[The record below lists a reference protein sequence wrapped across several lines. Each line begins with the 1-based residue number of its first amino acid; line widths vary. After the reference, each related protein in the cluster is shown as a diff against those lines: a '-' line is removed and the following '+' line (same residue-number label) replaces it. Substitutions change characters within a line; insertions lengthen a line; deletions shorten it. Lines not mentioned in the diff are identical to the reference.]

1 MLISDSIPLLWLCWF
16 VLSVA
21 VLVFGY
27 FAISF
32 LPRLPRWLVTGA
44 VAGLLWMPAFFS
56 VPGPESQLGYSGWAP
71 SLVVTAVGFLQ
82 HNGGQIF
89 LGGVLM
95 AIGALL
101 GMLITFFIGRRGRQ
115 DAGDDERAD
124 GGGNSGGGHNGNR
137 DTVRRRQEGGAKA
150 RREPSLGR

>member
-56 VPGPESQLGYSGWAP
+56 VPGPQSELGYSGWAP

-82 HNGGQIF
+82 HNGGQILF
-89 LGGVLM
+89 GGALM
-95 AIGALL
+95 AIGAVL
-101 GMLITFFIGRRGRQ
+101 GMLVTFFIGRRGRH
-115 DAGDDERAD
+115 DHDDDDRS
-124 GGGNSGGGHNGNR
+124 GNARNR
-137 DTVRRRQEGGAKA
+137 DSRDDRDVSRQRRESAPA

>member
-32 LPRLPRWLVTGA
+32 LPRLPRWLITGA

-56 VPGPESQLGYSGWAP
+56 VPGPESELGYSGWAP
-71 SLVVTAVGFLQ
+71 SLVVTAVGILQ
-82 HNGGQIF
+82 HNGGQALF
-89 LGGVLM
+89 GGVLL

-101 GMLITFFIGRRGRQ
+101 GMLVTFFIGRRGGHDRS
-115 DAGDDERAD
+115 DDDRPGSAGT
-124 GGGNSGGGHNGNR
+124 GGNGADR
-137 DTVRRRQEGGAKA
+137 DVSRRRREEAPA

>member
-82 HNGGQIF
+82 HNGGQVF

-101 GMLITFFIGRRGRQ
+101 GMLVTFFIGRRGRK
-115 DAGDDERAD
+115 DSGNDKRAD
-124 GGGNSGGGHNGNR
+124 GGGNDGGQNGER
-137 DTVRRRQEGGAKA
+137 DTVRRRRESAPA
-150 RREPSLGR
+150 RREPSFGR

>member
-16 VLSVA
+16 VLSVI

-27 FAISF
+27 LAISF
-32 LPRLPRWLVTGA
+32 MPRLPRWLIAGG
-44 VAGLLWMPAFFS
+44 VAGMLWMPAFFS
-56 VPGPESQLGYSGWAP
+56 VPGPESELGYSGWAP
-71 SLVVTAVGFLQ
+71 SLIVTAVGFLQ
-82 HNGGQIF
+82 HNGGQVF

-101 GMLITFFIGRRGRQ
+101 GMLVTFFIGRRGRH
-115 DAGDDERAD
+115 DEDDEDRAGRPRAED
-124 GGGNSGGGHNGNR
+124 SASTR
-137 DTVRRRQEGGAKA
+137 DPARRRQNGTPT

>member
-32 LPRLPRWLVTGA
+32 LPRLPRWLIAGG
-44 VAGLLWMPAFFS
+44 VAGMLWMPAFFS

-82 HNGGQIF
+82 HNGGQVF
-89 LGGVLM
+89 LGGVLL

-101 GMLITFFIGRRGRQ
+101 GMLVAFFIGRRGRH
-115 DAGDDERAD
+115 DNDDDDRSGDSRT
-124 GGGNSGGGHNGNR
+124 GGNSDQR
-137 DTVRRRQEGGAKA
+137 DHSRRPRESAPA

>member
-32 LPRLPRWLVTGA
+32 LPRLPRWLVTGG

-56 VPGPESQLGYSGWAP
+56 VPGPQSELGYSGWAP

-89 LGGVLM
+89 LGGILM
-95 AIGALL
+95 VIGAVL
-101 GMLITFFIGRRGRQ
+101 GMLVTFFIGRRGRH
-115 DAGDDERAD
+115 DKDDDDRSGSARARSHSD
-124 GGGNSGGGHNGNR
+124 DREGAH
-137 DTVRRRQEGGAKA
+137 RRRDSAPA

>member
-56 VPGPESQLGYSGWAP
+56 VPGPQSELGYSGWAP

-82 HNGGQIF
+82 NNGGQILF
-89 LGGVLM
+89 GGALM
-95 AIGALL
+95 AIGAVL
-101 GMLITFFIGRRGRQ
+101 GMLVTFFIGRRGRRDHDDDDRSRGARTRDRRDDR
-115 DAGDDERAD
+115 DALRQ
-124 GGGNSGGGHNGNR
+124 
-137 DTVRRRQEGGAKA
+137 RREDAPA